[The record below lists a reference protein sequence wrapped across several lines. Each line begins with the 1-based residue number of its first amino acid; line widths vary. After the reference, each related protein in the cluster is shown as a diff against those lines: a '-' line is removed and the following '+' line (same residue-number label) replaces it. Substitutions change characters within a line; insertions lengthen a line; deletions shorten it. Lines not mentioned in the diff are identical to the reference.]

1 MNRVRHIA
9 LLALLALGGIASA
22 ESRAVVLSLAD
33 LDCGECGGEAA
44 KVLEG
49 KKGVESARFDLGAA
63 ELHIR
68 VDGSIDD
75 EQLVAWVRTDD
86 VKPVV
91 GAGKGNYLPFAEMP
105 EGADVEVI
113 SKAGEDVPS
122 LEAAAVKG
130 KITVIDFYAPWC
142 EPCREVDAHLAKL
155 LASRTDIA
163 YRKINVVDWT
173 TPVAKRHMKKVAGLP
188 YLVVLGKD
196 GKELGKVT
204 GLNLKKLDKLIA
216 KGAK

>member
-1 MNRVRHIA
+1 MKRVR
-9 LLALLALGGIASA
+9 LAVVVSLLALGGIASA
-22 ESRAVVLSLAD
+22 ESREVVLSLTD
-33 LDCGECGGEAA
+33 LDCGECGGAA
-44 KVLEG
+44 AEILEK
-49 KKGVESARFDLGAA
+49 KKGVESARFDMGTA

-68 VDGSIDD
+68 ADASIDE
-75 EQLVAWVRTDD
+75 EQLMAWVRSDD

-105 EGADVEVI
+105 EGADVDVI

-122 LEAAAVKG
+122 LEAIAVKG
-130 KITVIDFYAPWC
+130 KVTVIDFYAPWC
-142 EPCREVDAHLAKL
+142 EPCREVDAHVAKL
-155 LASRTDIA
+155 LATRTDIA

-216 KGAK
+216 KGAS